1 MRRCALGGAGLP
13 TDVAL
18 RCSDLKCPEKCI
30 IREATETRMNGMN
43 VSSPTE
49 LSIGRVT
56 VKPAQRQVLVDGR
69 PAALG
74 SRALDVLFV
83 LVDHRDRIVK
93 KDELLD
99 HAWHG
104 LVVEENNLQV
114 QISALRKVLGPQA
127 ISTIPGRGYRF
138 TALLEGEVAP
148 VLAWTGAGAA
158 DRLAGNLPHEQ
169 PPLFGRDDDL
179 RALGALLRSQRLVSL
194 VGAGGIG
201 KTVLA
206 QAAARQARDRFADG
220 VWLVELARLSEPRL
234 IVETLATTLQI
245 TLTGEGDPHALA
257 RALGDACVLVVVD
270 NCEHVADAAGGV
282 ISTLLAEAPNLSVLV
297 TSQEPLRLAQENLY
311 RLSPLRVPAEANL
324 ESARTAGAVA
334 LFEARARTADPRFT
348 LSNDN
353 VAAVI
358 DVCYRLDGIP
368 LAIELA
374 AVRVPVLGVEGLR
387 ERLGARF
394 RILTTGARQGLRR
407 HQTLRAALDWSHGLL
422 TRDEQAVFRRIGIFV
437 GGFGLKAAQQV
448 GRDDQIDDWAAL
460 EHLGAL
466 VEKSL
471 VALDDAH
478 GEPRYRLLETARA
491 YAREK
496 LDESG
501 ERERV
506 ARAHAQA
513 TLEVF
518 EGALYEEHLLTG
530 SARLQKYLPDLE
542 DARAALDWSQQADER
557 LFVALAGAVAW
568 IWVGAGQ
575 RLEGVRCN
583 RAAIA
588 KITRDTPAKL
598 AARLLIEW
606 KTLAWPEEGTKVV
619 PVSAHALELYR
630 SLGDEQA
637 LFAALCR
644 HAECL
649 TVGAPVEAD
658 RFLDEA
664 GRIWRSDWPAALR
677 LQFFWVRACA
687 LHQQGR
693 CEESL
698 AMLEE
703 SIRLAKII
711 GDARMSLRAQLGAEQ
726 AVAQLGRWDECV
738 ARGHEMV
745 ALMTQDRW
753 LRSGHE
759 ELVLINLCMALART
773 GAVEEGLEVARAAAV
788 ACERA
793 GRPAYLLDALAVLS
807 FGRDRPEDAA
817 RVLGRAD
824 RSYQERSTRREAV
837 EQQARDDL
845 IILLRKA
852 LQADRLDALLA
863 EGHQLTNQLATRI
876 AMDG

>member
-1 MRRCALGGAGLP
+1 
-13 TDVAL
+13 
-18 RCSDLKCPEKCI
+18 
-30 IREATETRMNGMN
+30 
-43 VSSPTE
+43 
-49 LSIGRVT
+49 
-56 VKPAQRQVLVDGR
+56 
-69 PAALG
+69 
-74 SRALDVLFV
+74 
-83 LVDHRDRIVK
+83 
-93 KDELLD
+93 
-99 HAWHG
+99 
-104 LVVEENNLQV
+104 
-114 QISALRKVLGPQA
+114 
-127 ISTIPGRGYRF
+127 
-138 TALLEGEVAP
+138 
-148 VLAWTGAGAA
+148 
-158 DRLAGNLPHEQ
+158 
-169 PPLFGRDDDL
+169 
-179 RALGALLRSQRLVSL
+179 VSL

-282 ISTLLAEAPNLSVLV
+282 ISTLLADAPNLSVLV

-606 KTLAWPEEGTKVV
+606 KALAWPEEGTKVV

-711 GDARMSLRAQLGAEQ
+711 GDARMRAKGQTSLTVALPTSDPDNDVLAFQ
-726 AVAQLGRWDECV
+726 AVAPTPDATAYQLNQLYAFQPANAAYYFNLTGNNDKWLIGKNNIWYVILPTGKLYRWTLSIAQTLTAANLIASLDPGVYVEPRLLWN
-738 ARGHEMV
+738 ANPPTPP
-745 ALMTQDRW
+745 ALTFLFQGNQ
-753 LRSGHE
+753 LT
-759 ELVLINLCMALART
+759 IQ
-773 GAVEEGLEVARAAAV
+773 
-788 ACERA
+788 
-793 GRPAYLLDALAVLS
+793 RPASLTGVFFVDVTVSDGLLTAKRTIEVTL
-807 FGRDRPEDAA
+807 
-817 RVLGRAD
+817 
-824 RSYQERSTRREAV
+824 
-837 EQQARDDL
+837 
-845 IILLRKA
+845 
-852 LQADRLDALLA
+852 
-863 EGHQLTNQLATRI
+863 N
-876 AMDG
+876 